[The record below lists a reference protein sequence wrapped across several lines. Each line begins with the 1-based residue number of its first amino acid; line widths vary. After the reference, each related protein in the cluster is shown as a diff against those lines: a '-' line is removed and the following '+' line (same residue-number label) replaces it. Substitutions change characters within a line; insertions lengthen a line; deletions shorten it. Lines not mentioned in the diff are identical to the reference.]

1 MQTAMDSTGQQVVPE
16 IGKYHLVAEL
26 ARGGMGVV
34 YLAAAQG
41 PGGFSKLL
49 VVKELRPEFAQD
61 ESYVAMFL
69 DEARLAAQL
78 THRNIVQTIE
88 VGSEGNRHYMVMEFL
103 DGRSLQRI
111 ARRFADRGTFPV
123 GAHLR
128 IIAESLLGLHYAHE
142 LRGFDGEPLGIVHR
156 DVSPL
161 NVVVTFDGQVKVID
175 FGIAKSVESTHETK
189 TGVLKGRVAYMAP
202 EQAWGQPVDRRADVY
217 AAGVM
222 IWEAVTGKRLWEGKN
237 DVEILAKLLREGAP
251 PLRAVLPNISPEL
264 DALCARAMARD
275 PAERQPSAAALLDEL
290 ETHLAGRSD
299 AMTMRDVGG
308 LVSAVFAEERRRMN
322 TLIEETLVRVRSASP
337 ASGVMPTLENRSH
350 AMPSGGLF
358 AVGAMSAFGE
368 PSQSAMLSLGSGRIA
383 VSLPP
388 SASASAAPAE
398 LEHVPWWRT
407 RRAALLG
414 GAAGTLAILA
424 AVAAAMG
431 HGDPAPA
438 APPSSTAGAAVAV
451 APAAPEMLDLLV
463 RVSPA
468 SAQISL
474 DGVPLASNP
483 FRGRF
488 PRDGLAHH
496 VGATAEGYDAKL
508 EDVTFAGDVSIDVS
522 LDRRA
527 APAVR
532 WIPSVPLA
540 AAPAPVHSGKHAAG
554 AASAPPADSAPPPA
568 PPPPAPARTDVGPA
582 GGHAPLRPIMTS
594 NPYGSP

>member
-1 MQTAMDSTGQQVVPE
+1 MDTMGQQLVPE

-49 VVKELRPEFAQD
+49 VVKELRPELAQD
-61 ESYVAMFL
+61 ESYVSMFL

-88 VGSEGNRHYMVMEFL
+88 VGSEGSRHYMVMEFL
-103 DGRSLQRI
+103 DGRSLHRI

-128 IIAESLLGLHYAHE
+128 VIAEALLGLHYAHQ
-142 LRGFDGEPLGIVHR
+142 LRGFDGEALGIVHR

-161 NVVVTFDGQVKVID
+161 NVLVTFDGQVKVID

-202 EQAWGQPVDRRADVY
+202 EQAWGQPVDCRADVY

-251 PLRAVLPNISPEL
+251 RLREALPHVPAEL
-264 DALCARAMARD
+264 DALCSRAMARD
-275 PAERQPSAAALLDEL
+275 PMDRQPSASALLDEL
-290 ETHLAGRSD
+290 ETHLARRSD
-299 AMTMRDVGG
+299 VMSMRDVGG
-308 LVSAVFAEERRRMN
+308 LISAVFAEERRRMN
-322 TLIEETLVRVRSASP
+322 ALIEETLVRVRTTMP
-337 ASGVMPTLENRSH
+337 ASGVMPTLEGRSRGT
-350 AMPSGGLF
+350 PSGSLF
-358 AVGAMSAFGE
+358 SVSALGE
-368 PSQSAMLSLGSGRIA
+368 PSQSALLSVGSGRIA

-388 SASASAAPAE
+388 SVSSFAVPAAP
-398 LEHVPWWRT
+398 WWKT
-407 RRAALLG
+407 RRTAILG
-414 GAAGTLAILA
+414 GAAGVLAIVA
-424 AVAAAMG
+424 AVAAASG
-431 HGDPAPA
+431 RADPPPA
-438 APPSSTAGAAVAV
+438 VPGAASAMAGVA
-451 APAAPEMLDLLV
+451 ALPAAPEMLDLLV
-463 RVSPA
+463 RVSPPG
-468 SAQISL
+468 AQISL
-474 DGVPLASNP
+474 DGMPLGSNP
-483 FRGRF
+483 YRGRF

-496 VGATAEGYDAKL
+496 VGATADGYDSKL

-527 APAVR
+527 APAVH
-532 WIPSVPLA
+532 WIAQPG
-540 AAPAPVHSGKHAAG
+540 PVHSVKHAAG
-554 AASAPPADSAPPPA
+554 AASASPPADPVPPPA
-568 PPPPAPARTDVGPA
+568 PPQPAPARTDVGPA
-582 GGHAPLRPIMTS
+582 GGRAPLRPIMTS

>member
-1 MQTAMDSTGQQVVPE
+1 MQSAMDTMGQQLVPE

-49 VVKELRPEFAQD
+49 VVKELRPELTQD
-61 ESYVAMFL
+61 ESYVSMFL

-88 VGSEGNRHYMVMEFL
+88 VGSEGSRHYMVMEFL
-103 DGRSLQRI
+103 DGRSLHRI

-128 IIAESLLGLHYAHE
+128 VIAEALLGLHYAHQ

-161 NVVVTFDGQVKVID
+161 NVLVTFDGQVKVID

-202 EQAWGQPVDRRADVY
+202 EQAWGQPVDCRADVY

-251 PLRAVLPNISPEL
+251 RLREALPHVPAEL
-264 DALCARAMARD
+264 DALCARAMSRD
-275 PAERQPSAAALLDEL
+275 PADRQPSASALLDEL
-290 ETHLAGRSD
+290 ETHLARRSD
-299 AMTMRDVGG
+299 VMTMRDVGG
-308 LVSAVFAEERRRMN
+308 LISAVFAEERRRMN
-322 TLIEETLVRVRSASP
+322 ALIEETLVRVRTALP
-337 ASGVMPTLENRSH
+337 ASGVMPTLEGRSRGT
-350 AMPSGGLF
+350 PSGSLF
-358 AVGAMSAFGE
+358 SVSALGE
-368 PSQSAMLSLGSGRIA
+368 PSQSALLSLGSGRIA

-388 SASASAAPAE
+388 SVSAFAAPAA
-398 LEHVPWWRT
+398 PWWKT
-407 RRAALLG
+407 RRTAVLG
-414 GAAGTLAILA
+414 GAAAALALVA
-424 AVAAAMG
+424 AVAA
-431 HGDPAPA
+431 
-438 APPSSTAGAAVAV
+438 TAGRADPPPAVPGAASAMAGVAAV
-451 APAAPEMLDLLV
+451 PAAPEMLDLLV
-463 RVSPA
+463 RVSPPG
-468 SAQISL
+468 AQISL
-474 DGVPLASNP
+474 DGMPLGSNP
-483 FRGRF
+483 YRGRF

-496 VGATAEGYDAKL
+496 VGATADGYDSKL

-527 APAVR
+527 APAVH
-532 WIPSVPLA
+532 WIAQPGPVRSV
-540 AAPAPVHSGKHAAG
+540 KHAAG
-554 AASAPPADSAPPPA
+554 AASASPPADPGPPPA
-568 PPPPAPARTDVGPA
+568 PPQPAPARTDVGPA
-582 GGHAPLRPIMTS
+582 GGRAPLRPIMTS

>member
-1 MQTAMDSTGQQVVPE
+1 MDTMGQQLVPE

-49 VVKELRPEFAQD
+49 VVKELKPELTQD
-61 ESYVAMFL
+61 DSYVSMFL

-88 VGSEGNRHYMVMEFL
+88 VGSEGSRHYMVMEFL
-103 DGRSLQRI
+103 DGRSLHRI

-128 IIAESLLGLHYAHE
+128 VIAESLLGLHYAHE
-142 LRGFDGEPLGIVHR
+142 LRSFDGEPLGIVHR

-161 NVVVTFDGQVKVID
+161 NVLVTFDGQVKVID
-175 FGIAKSVESTHETK
+175 FGIAKSVESTLETK

-222 IWEAVTGKRLWEGKN
+222 IWEGVTGKRLWEGKN

-251 PLRAVLPNISPEL
+251 PLRAVLPNVPPEL

-275 PAERQPSAAALLDEL
+275 PVDRQPSAAALLDEL
-290 ETHLAGRSD
+290 EAHLATRSD
-299 AMTMRDVGG
+299 AMSMRDVGG

-322 TLIEETLVRVRSASP
+322 ALIEETLVRVRTASP
-337 ASGVMPTLENRSH
+337 ASGVMPTLEGRTRGT
-350 AMPSGGLF
+350 PSGSLF
-358 AVGAMSAFGE
+358 ALGALGE
-368 PSQSAMLSLGSGRIA
+368 PSQSALLSLGSGRID

-388 SASASAAPAE
+388 SVSAFAVPAE
-398 LEHVPWWRT
+398 PWWKARRT
-407 RRAALLG
+407 LVLG
-414 GAAGTLAILA
+414 SA
-424 AVAAAMG
+424 AVAIALLAVVATTAG
-431 HGDPAPA
+431 HGDA
-438 APPSSTAGAAVAV
+438 APGSSQAATNAAAAV

-483 FRGRF
+483 YRGRF
-488 PRDGLAHH
+488 ARDGLAHH
-496 VGATAEGYDAKL
+496 VGAAAEGYDAKL

-527 APAVR
+527 PPAVR
-532 WIPSVPLA
+532 WIPSPAVASP
-540 AAPAPVHSGKHAAG
+540 APAHSGKHLGGAAG
-554 AASAPPADSAPPPA
+554 AAAASPPADSATPPA
-568 PPPPAPARTDVGPA
+568 PPPPAPAHTDVGPA
-582 GGHAPLRPIMTS
+582 GGRAPLRPIMTS
-594 NPYGSP
+594 NPYGSQ